1 MAFSKKKI
9 SWLVYDPAAS
19 AYALIVRTVFAP
31 VFLAHFSQGILTGSQ
46 ITSRWSLVASA
57 AGIAAGIITVF
68 SGPAVEVEAQQ
79 TAIEHIARYM
89 RSKSFEYNQEHPNNE
104 VILKDIKLM
113 TAGDIIINE
122 DAINNLRNDY
132 KQHLPARPQKGA
144 ARSAQK
150 PNNNKP
156 GQKMQHG
163 NMKGR
168 TNAVAR
174 KKQ

>member
-1 MAFSKKKI
+1 
-9 SWLVYDPAAS
+9 
-19 AYALIVRTVFAP
+19 
-31 VFLAHFSQGILTGSQ
+31 
-46 ITSRWSLVASA
+46 
-57 AGIAAGIITVF
+57 
-68 SGPAVEVEAQQ
+68 
-79 TAIEHIARYM
+79 
-89 RSKSFEYNQEHPNNE
+89 
-104 VILKDIKLM
+104 M